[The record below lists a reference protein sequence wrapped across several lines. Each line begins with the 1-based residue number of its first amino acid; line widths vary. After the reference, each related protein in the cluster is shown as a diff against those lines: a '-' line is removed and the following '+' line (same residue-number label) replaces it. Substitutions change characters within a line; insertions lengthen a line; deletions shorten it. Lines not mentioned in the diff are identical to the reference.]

1 MVAAHFPTIQS
12 VKKVEVVEVV
22 EEVMA
27 VSCVVVDLTVVRLR
41 LADTDRWEGGARRH
55 QRIGAR

>member
-12 VKKVEVVEVV
+12 VKKVEVVE
-22 EEVMA
+22 ELMA